1 MLPTMAED
9 ILAFVMAGGVGGR
22 LRPLTDARAKPAVP
36 FGGVYRIID
45 FPLSNCINS
54 DIRQVYVLTQYKS
67 HSLSR
72 HLKSGWNFLSR
83 RLDQFI
89 DEIPAQMQRGRHW
102 YEGTAD
108 AIRQN
113 MHLVNAMHPRHVLV
127 LPGDHIYK
135 MDYRFMRDFH
145 QDRGAILTIAALRVE
160 ADQARGRYGVMEVD
174 GHGRIV
180 GFEEKPQEPK
190 TLPNSTQCLAS
201 MGVYLFDTNV
211 LTEVIDNEMNDLS
224 QQLIPRMVASG
235 KAVYAYDFAMH
246 NRIEEFEYSTQG
258 GRRIRRMVP
267 QSSDA
272 GYWRDVGTIEALWGA
287 NLDLVAPHP
296 SFNLYGEKWPIFND
310 SPHFPPAKFVH
321 EAPDR
326 TGQAHNSI
334 VADGVILSGCLA
346 RNSILSPGTYV
357 HSYSLIENSILFG
370 GSISGGRVSETVIGR
385 GCRIRNAIIDKNVQ
399 LSTGMVLGYDRNDDA
414 ARGFSVHPIGDGN
427 DHVVVVPRGMR
438 I

>member
-1 MLPTMAED
+1 MAED

-22 LRPLTDARAKPAVP
+22 LRPLTDARTKPAVP
-36 FGGVYRIID
+36 FGGIYRIID

-72 HLKSGWNFLSR
+72 HLNSGWNFLSR

-89 DEIPAQMQRGRHW
+89 DEVPAQMQRGRHW

-113 MHLVNAMHPRHVLV
+113 MHLVDRIRPRHVLV

-135 MDYRFMRDFH
+135 MDYRFMKEFH
-145 QDRGAILTIAALRVE
+145 QERGATLTIAALRVD

-174 GHGRIV
+174 PTGRIID
-180 GFEEKPQEPK
+180 FQEKPGHPK
-190 TLPNSTQCLAS
+190 TMPGSSQCLAS
-201 MGVYLFDTNV
+201 MGIYLFDTAG
-211 LTEVIDNEMNDLS
+211 LAEVVDNDLDDFS
-224 QQLIPRMVASG
+224 QQLIPRMVQAG
-235 KAVYAYDFAMH
+235 LNVYAYDFVSH
-246 NRIEEFEYSTQG
+246 NRIEEYEYSTAD
-258 GRRIRRMVP
+258 GRRTRQLVP
-267 QSSDA
+267 MSSDA
-272 GYWRDVGTIEALWGA
+272 TYWRDVGTVEAFWHA
-287 NLDLVAPHP
+287 NLDLVAPRP
-296 SFNLYGEKWPIFND
+296 SFNLYGERWPIFND

-321 EAPDR
+321 EAPGR

-346 RNSILSPGTYV
+346 RNSILSPGLYV

-370 GSISGGRVSETVIGR
+370 GSINGGRIIETTIGR
-385 GCRIRNAIIDKNVQ
+385 DCRIRNAIIDKNAKIDSGTVI
-399 LSTGMVLGYDRNDDA
+399 GYDRAADE
-414 ARGFSVHPIGDGN
+414 ARGLSVHPMGEGD
-427 DHVVVVPRGMR
+427 DYIVVVPRGMR

>member
-1 MLPTMAED
+1 MAED

-22 LRPLTDARAKPAVP
+22 LRPLTDARTKPAVP
-36 FGGVYRIID
+36 FGAVYRIID

-67 HSLSR
+67 QSLSR

-113 MHLVNAMHPRHVLV
+113 MHLVDRIGAKHVLV

-135 MDYRFMRDFH
+135 MDYRFMKEQH
-145 QDRGAILTIAALRVE
+145 EQRGALLTIAALRLE

-174 GHGRIV
+174 ETGRII
-180 GFEEKPQEPK
+180 GFEEKPDAPK
-190 TLPNSTQCLAS
+190 TLPGTSQCLAS
-201 MGVYLFDTNV
+201 MGIYLFDTGGLAHV
-211 LTEVIDNEMNDLS
+211 VDNDMDDFS
-224 QQLIPRMVASG
+224 QQLIPRLVEEG
-235 KAVYAYDFAMH
+235 QAVFAYDFVAE
-246 NRIEEFEYSTQG
+246 NRIAEFEFVTKDGYRL
-258 GRRIRRMVP
+258 RRLVP
-267 QSSDA
+267 KSSDA
-272 GYWRDVGTIEALWGA
+272 GYWRDVGTIEAFWRA

-296 SFNLYGEKWPIFND
+296 SFNLYGQRWPIFND

-321 EAPDR
+321 EAPGR
-326 TGQAHNSI
+326 TGHAHNSI
-334 VADGVILSGCLA
+334 VADGVILSGCLV
-346 RNSILSPGTYV
+346 RNSILSAGIYI

-370 GSISGGRVSETVIGR
+370 GSISGSRFSETTIGR
-385 GCRIRNAIIDKNVQ
+385 NCNIRNAIIDKNVRI
-399 LSTGMVLGYDRNDDA
+399 SSGTSIGYDRQADL
-414 ARGFSVHPIGDGN
+414 ARGLSVHPIANSN
-427 DHVVVVPRGMR
+427 DYIVVIPRRMEVK
-438 I
+438 